1 MIITH
6 GSNDEQLART
16 ISRKLRALYSPLT
29 VNLFPDGDLY
39 VKFNTDVKGK
49 KVVLI
54 QSFYPNPNQSLL
66 EVIFAAETAKEL
78 GAKKFILVAPYL
90 GFLRQ
95 DKRFHPGEAVSSR
108 IMAQLLNHCID
119 RIITIDPH
127 LHRYR
132 TLKNI
137 FTIPAVKLTANEI
150 IAQYIKKHYR
160 NVFITGPDWES
171 SQWAAAIAKSVGCD
185 SLILQKHRTH
195 ARKVRVEMVSDVSV
209 RGKEVIIV
217 DDIIS
222 TGHTVAEAAKL
233 LKKKGA
239 KQVSVIGVH
248 GLFVEKAVEKLRKAG
263 ISQIISTNT
272 ITHPTNKI
280 DVSNLIVQSLRNIH

>member
-1 MIITH
+1 MIIIN
-6 GSNDEQLART
+6 GSNSTALARAVA
-16 ISRKLRALYSPLT
+16 RKLSASYSFLT
-29 VNLFPDGDLY
+29 VNQFPDGDLY

-49 KVVLI
+49 NVVMI
-54 QSFYPNPNQSLL
+54 RSFYPNPNQSLL

-90 GFLRQ
+90 GFMRQ

-108 IMAQLLNHCID
+108 IMAQLLNRCVN
-119 RIITIDPH
+119 RIITVDPH

-132 TLKNI
+132 TLKKI
-137 FTIPAVKLTANEI
+137 FTIPATKITANTI
-150 IAQYIKKHYR
+150 IADYIKKQYR
-160 NVFITGPDWES
+160 HAVITGPDGES
-171 SQWAAAIAKSVGCD
+171 SQWAKVIAD
-185 SLILQKHRTH
+185 SIGFDSIILQKHRTH

-209 RGKEVIIV
+209 QGKEVIII

-239 KQVSVIGVH
+239 KRVSVIGVH
-248 GLFVEKAVEKLRKAG
+248 GLFVENAVEKLRKAG
-263 ISQIISTNT
+263 ITSIISTNT

-280 DVSNLIVQSLRNIH
+280 DVSELIVSQLKK

>member
-1 MIITH
+1 MIITN
-6 GSNDEQLART
+6 GSNSTALART
-16 ISRKLRALYSPLT
+16 VARKLSASYSPLT

-39 VKFNTDVKGK
+39 VQFNTDVKGK
-49 KVVLI
+49 TVVMI
-54 QSFYPNPNQSLL
+54 QSFYPHPNQSLL

-90 GFLRQ
+90 GFMRQ

-108 IMAQLLNHCID
+108 IMAGLLNRCVD

-132 TLKNI
+132 TLKKI
-137 FTIPAVKLTANEI
+137 FTIPAAKITANEV
-150 IAQYIKKHYR
+150 IAQYMKKHYR
-160 NVFITGPDWES
+160 KVFITGPDGES
-171 SQWAAAIAKSVGCD
+171 SQWAAAIARQVGCD
-185 SLILQKHRTH
+185 SIILQKHRTH

-209 RGKEVIIV
+209 RGKEVVIV

-239 KQVSVIGVH
+239 KRVSVIGVH
-248 GLFVEKAVEKLRKAG
+248 GLFVEKAVDKLRKAG
-263 ISQIISTNT
+263 ISRIISTNT

-280 DVSNLIVQSLRNIH
+280 DVSELIVKSLRKTH